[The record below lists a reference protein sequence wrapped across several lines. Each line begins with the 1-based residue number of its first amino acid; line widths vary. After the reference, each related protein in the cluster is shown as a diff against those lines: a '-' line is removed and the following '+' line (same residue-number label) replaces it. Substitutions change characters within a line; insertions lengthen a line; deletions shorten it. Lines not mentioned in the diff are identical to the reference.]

1 MAKFSAIVNR
11 QLDVIAEAMEIAA
24 RRVENAN
31 NDGDSVAVIINQDG
45 QVRIV
50 TLPAAVI
57 TEAGKAGWELII
69 RRFYSGAEAAP
80 KGWADSVDWLKEAAH
95 YAEAL
100 QDWEAMDYG
109 DSQSL

>member
-1 MAKFSAIVNR
+1 MSRFSAIVNR
-11 QLDVIAEAMEIAA
+11 QLDVIAEAFELAA

-31 NDGDSVAVIINQDG
+31 RDGDAVAVTINQDG
-45 QVRIV
+45 HVKIV

-57 TEAGKAGWELII
+57 TEAGKGGFELIV

-80 KGWADSVDWLKEAAH
+80 QGWADSVDWLKEAAH

-100 QDWEAMDYG
+100 QDWEALDYG

>member
-1 MAKFSAIVNR
+1 MKFSAVVNA
-11 QLDVIAEAMEIAA
+11 QLDVIAEAFEIAA

-31 NDGDSVAVIINQDG
+31 RDGDSVAVTIDNKG

-50 TLPAAVI
+50 TLPYATI
-57 TEAGKAGWELII
+57 TEAGKEGFELIV

-80 KGWADSVDWLKEAAH
+80 KGWADSVDWGAEAAL
-95 YAEAL
+95 YAQSLE
-100 QDWEAMDYG
+100 DWEALDYG